1 MNGMNL
7 MVEMVFGLTD
17 NSLYYCNME
26 ILQGNR
32 RKELGGLDAEIVAD
46 CLKGAYGNVGL
57 TTFYSPD
64 VDVSVVIKNFLR
76 YATGNSHLLDA
87 TSNLFQ

>member
-1 MNGMNL
+1 
-7 MVEMVFGLTD
+7 MVFGLTD

-32 RKELGGLDAEIVAD
+32 KKELGRFDAKIVAN
-46 CLKGAYGNVGL
+46 CLEGAYGNVGL
-57 TTFYSPD
+57 ATFYSPD
-64 VDVSVVIKNFLR
+64 VDISVVIKNFLR
-76 YATGNSHLLDA
+76 YATGNSYLLDA

>member
-1 MNGMNL
+1 MNEMNL

-17 NSLYYCNME
+17 NSLYYCTME

-32 RKELGGLDAEIVAD
+32 RKELGGFYAEIIANG
-46 CLKGAYGNVGL
+46 LEGAYGNVGAA
-57 TTFYSPD
+57 TFYSPD
-64 VDVSVVIKNFLR
+64 VDVSVIIKNFLR

>member
-1 MNGMNL
+1 
-7 MVEMVFGLTD
+7 MVEMVLGISE

-32 RKELGGLDAEIVAD
+32 RKELGGLDAEIITNG
-46 CLKGAYGNVGL
+46 LEGAYGNVGAA
-57 TTFYSPD
+57 TFYSPD

>member
-7 MVEMVFGLTD
+7 MVEMVLGISE

-32 RKELGGLDAEIVAD
+32 RKELGGLDAEIITNG
-46 CLKGAYGNVGL
+46 LEGAYGNVGL

>member
-1 MNGMNL
+1 MNL

-32 RKELGGLDAEIVAD
+32 RKELGGFYAEIVAN
-46 CLKGAYGNVGL
+46 CLEGAYGNVGL
-57 TTFYSPD
+57 TTFYSSN
-64 VDVSVVIKNFLR
+64 VDVSVIIKNFLR
-76 YATGNSHLLDA
+76 YATGNSHLLDT

>member
-1 MNGMNL
+1 MA
-7 MVEMVFGLTD
+7 EMVFGLTD

-46 CLKGAYGNVGL
+46 CLEGAYGNVG
-57 TTFYSPD
+57 
-64 VDVSVVIKNFLR
+64 VVLR
-76 YATGNSHLLDA
+76 FFNSFGTA
-87 TSNLFQ
+87 AEQF

>member
-1 MNGMNL
+1 
-7 MVEMVFGLTD
+7 MVFGFTD

-32 RKELGGLDAEIVAD
+32 RKEFGRLDAEIVAN
-46 CLKGAYGNVGL
+46 CLEGAYGYVGL
-57 TTFYSPD
+57 ATFYSPD
-64 VDVSVVIKNFLR
+64 VDISIIIKNFLR
-76 YATGNSHLLDA
+76 YATGNTYLLDA

>member
-1 MNGMNL
+1 
-7 MVEMVFGLTD
+7 MVEMVFGPTD

-32 RKELGGLDAEIVAD
+32 RKELGGFYAEIIANG
-46 CLKGAYGNVGL
+46 LEGAYGNVGL

>member
-1 MNGMNL
+1 
-7 MVEMVFGLTD
+7 MVFGLTD

-32 RKELGGLDAEIVAD
+32 RKELGGLDAEIITNG
-46 CLKGAYGNVGL
+46 LEGAYGNVGL
-57 TTFYSPD
+57 ATFYSPD

>member
-1 MNGMNL
+1 
-7 MVEMVFGLTD
+7 MVFGFTD

-32 RKELGGLDAEIVAD
+32 KKELGRFDAEIVTN
-46 CLKGAYGNVGL
+46 CLEGAYGNVGL
-57 TTFYSPD
+57 ATFYSPD
-64 VDVSVVIKNFLR
+64 VDISVVIKNFLR
-76 YATGNSHLLDA
+76 YATGNTYLLDA

>member
-32 RKELGGLDAEIVAD
+32 RKELGGLDADFHYENNN
-46 CLKGAYGNVGL
+46 LQE
-57 TTFYSPD
+57 
-64 VDVSVVIKNFLR
+64 
-76 YATGNSHLLDA
+76 YAENPSK
-87 TSNLFQ
+87 SR

>member
-1 MNGMNL
+1 
-7 MVEMVFGLTD
+7 
-17 NSLYYCNME
+17 ME

-46 CLKGAYGNVGL
+46 CLEGAYGNVGL
-57 TTFYSPD
+57 ATFYSPD
-64 VDVSVVIKNFLR
+64 VDISIIVKHFLR
-76 YATGNSHLLDA
+76 YATGNSYLLDA